1 MDSLNDTAF
10 DRNINLLHHIAICDD
25 DAVFC
30 REFKE
35 CVKTVADKLHMK
47 YHISVWN
54 HAADLIRY
62 LEEKN
67 KVDLLFLDI
76 ELDRENG
83 VQIGKYIR
91 EKLTDYE
98 MQVVYVSREQG
109 YAMQLFEIEPMDF
122 LIKPV
127 ATEQLKKVMTRFL
140 KKQSLTGKLFAFKA
154 EHGTEQLPYDHIY
167 YFQSMN
173 HKVEIH
179 TLGGQ
184 KEFYGKLSE
193 VESAAPDFFLR
204 IHKSFLVNENF
215 VSRFH
220 YDSVILRNGEELTIS
235 KAYRNTVREYVQ
247 RKMEELYE

>member
-1 MDSLNDTAF
+1 MLSN
-10 DRNINLLHHIAICDD
+10 IAICDD
-25 DAVFC
+25 DVFFC
-30 REFKE
+30 RELKDQ
-35 CVKTVADKLHMK
+35 VKTAADDLHME
-47 YHISVWN
+47 YHISIWN
-54 HAADLIRY
+54 HAADLVQY

-76 ELDRENG
+76 ELDTENG

-127 ATEQLKKVMTRFL
+127 AMEQLKKVMTRFQ
-140 KKQSLTGKLFAFKA
+140 KQQSRTGKMFAFKA
-154 EHGTEQLPYDHIY
+154 EHGTEQLPYDDIY

-173 HKVEIH
+173 HKVEVH
-179 TLGGQ
+179 TPDGQ

-193 VESAAPDFFLR
+193 VESATPDFFLR

-235 KAYRNTVREYVQ
+235 KAYRNTVKEYAQ